1 MTDQTT
7 AASHPGAPPEKEEAP
22 DTSRGAPGAFGGA
35 EINATG
41 TDAFLPVVAATFSS
55 SPSKDADTQNSV
67 IENVTT
73 VYLDGLLEAAARG
86 EALPHPQ
93 DIERELLE
101 QVNANLRLLNAG
113 RAVRVSP
120 RADANEKNQAPLL
133 KTLTFNQVARI
144 LVSLHGVRRLLA
156 SRAPGARPDKLDPV
170 VVWDPEHGVYSPNV
184 EHVFALAGVYNSS
197 AGASFMKDV
206 ESAVRR
212 LAPRIRRETSA
223 LWAPVANGDYER
235 ATGEL
240 HPFSPDRVFLSR
252 SPVAYV
258 ADAENP
264 VIHNDDDGTD
274 WDVDTGLM
282 EIADGDEEVYGQ
294 LWEVLASV
302 VQPQI
307 RTNKAVALYDK
318 DGNNGKGTIVAL
330 ATGLAGESR
339 TLAASLSNLAK
350 DTTLPL
356 ISGKSLI
363 VSDENATNDFVRNAE
378 VIKSLATRDPILVN
392 PKYEKP
398 FNEVFEGAQIHCMNA
413 LPRFGDNGGSMW
425 RRWLLIPLTARFE
438 GRERKYI
445 KDDYIRRPE
454 VLQYVLRR
462 ALEMD
467 FTGYSETSASAS
479 LLAEAKVENDPVR
492 LFWAQHRDEF
502 MWDLLPLEFLFE
514 LYKGWFSR
522 DKPSGRMVDRKSFDD
537 SIRGAVA
544 DDPGEWVDLG
554 AGAKMKASVRMAGRE
569 PLVVEYQ
576 HRNVFEMPE
585 KWKREFPK
593 SMQFRN
599 VLYRDR
605 AAALTAAASST
616 AAAPVSPAAVPA
628 QAPVSSANPAV
639 AAAEAHLARCERLAA
654 DEQALWEQ
662 RAVEEGVTDPA
673 HVTDHARIT
682 RMGFACGCGAA
693 PQRAYDPAEFARA
706 ESVALAVS
714 AARADLDELLSPS

>member
-1 MTDQTT
+1 MTEQTVPVQ
-7 AASHPGAPPEKEEAP
+7 SGAPPEKEEAP
-22 DTSRGAPGAFGGA
+22 DTSRGAPKAFGGA
-35 EINATG
+35 EINTTG
-41 TDAFLPVVAATFSS
+41 TEAFLPVVAATFSS

-197 AGASFMKDV
+197 GGASFMKDV

-258 ADAENP
+258 ADAQNP

-274 WDVDTGLM
+274 WDVDSGLM

-302 VQPQI
+302 AQPHI

-350 DTTLPL
+350 DATLPL

-363 VSDENATNDFVRNAE
+363 ASDENATNDFVRNAE
-378 VIKSLATRDPILVN
+378 IIKSLATRDPILVN

-398 FNEVFEGAQIHCMNA
+398 YNEVFEGAQIHCMNA
-413 LPRFGDNGGSMW
+413 LPKFGDHGGSMW

-445 KDDYIRRPE
+445 KDDYMHRPE
-454 VLQYVLRR
+454 VLQYVMRR

-467 FTGYSETSASAS
+467 FTGYSETSVSAA
-479 LLAEAKVENDPVR
+479 LLLEAKNDNDPVR
-492 LFWAQHRDEF
+492 LFWAEHRDEF
-502 MWDLLPLEFLFE
+502 VWDLLPLEFLFE
-514 LYKGWFSR
+514 VYKGWFAR
-522 DKPSGRMVDRKSFDD
+522 NKPSGHMVDRKSFDD
-537 SIRGAVA
+537 SIRAAVA
-544 DDPGEWVDLG
+544 DGPGDWVDLG
-554 AGAKMKASVRMAGRE
+554 KGEKMKASTRMAGRE

-585 KWKREFPK
+585 KWKRDFPK
-593 SMQFRN
+593 GMQFRN

-605 AAALTAAASST
+605 AAPLTAA
-616 AAAPVSPAAVPA
+616 VSPAHALAPA
-628 QAPVSSANPAV
+628 ADPVV
-639 AAAEAHLARCERLAA
+639 AAAEAHLIRCERLAA
-654 DEQALWEQ
+654 DEEALWEK
-662 RAVEEGVTDPA
+662 RAVEGEGVADPA
-673 HVTDHARIT
+673 HVPEHARIM
-682 RMGFACGCGAA
+682 RIGSSCSCGAA
-693 PQRAYDPAEFARA
+693 PQRAYDPTEIARA
-706 ESVALAVS
+706 ESIALAVV
-714 AARADLDELLSPS
+714 AARADLDELLSPTG

>member
-1 MTDQTT
+1 M
-7 AASHPGAPPEKEEAP
+7 
-22 DTSRGAPGAFGGA
+22 
-35 EINATG
+35 
-41 TDAFLPVVAATFSS
+41 
-55 SPSKDADTQNSV
+55 
-67 IENVTT
+67 
-73 VYLDGLLEAAARG
+73 
-86 EALPHPQ
+86 
-93 DIERELLE
+93 
-101 QVNANLRLLNAG
+101 
-113 RAVRVSP
+113 
-120 RADANEKNQAPLL
+120 
-133 KTLTFNQVARI
+133 ARI

-156 SRAPGARPDKLDPV
+156 SRDPDARPSKLDPV
-170 VVWDPEHGVYSPNV
+170 VVWDPAVGIYSPNL
-184 EHVFALAGVYNSS
+184 EHVLALAGQYNSS
-197 AGASFMKDV
+197 GGASFMKDV
-206 ESAVRR
+206 DSVVRR
-212 LAPRIRRETSA
+212 LAPRIGRETSTK
-223 LWAPVANGDYER
+223 WAPVANGDYER
-235 ATGEL
+235 GTGVL

-258 ADAENP
+258 ADAQNP
-264 VIHNDDDGTD
+264 VIRNDVDGTD
-274 WDVDTGLM
+274 WDVDSGLM

-302 VQPQI
+302 AQPHI
-307 RTNKAVALYDK
+307 RTNKAVALYDTA
-318 DGNNGKGTIVAL
+318 GNNGKGTVVAL
-330 ATGLAGESR
+330 ATALAGESR
-339 TLAASLSNLAK
+339 TLAASLANLAK

-378 VIKSLATRDPILVN
+378 VVKSLATRDPILVN

-398 FNEVFEGAQIHCMNA
+398 YNEVFEGAQVHCMNA
-413 LPRFGDNGGSMW
+413 LPKFGDRGGSMW
-425 RRWLLIPLTARFE
+425 RRWLLIPLSARFE

-445 KDDYIRRPE
+445 KDDYIHRPE

-492 LFWAQHRDEF
+492 LFWAEHRDEF
-502 MWDLLPLEFLFE
+502 VWDLLPLEFIFE
-514 LYKGWFSR
+514 VYKGWFSR

-537 SIRGAVA
+537 SIREAVA
-544 DDPGEWVDLG
+544 DDPGDWVDLG
-554 AGAKMKASVRMAGRE
+554 RGEKMKASTRMVQRE

-585 KWKREFPK
+585 KWTREFPK
-593 SMQFRN
+593 GMQFRN

-605 AAALTAAASST
+605 VTALTAAASST

-628 QAPVSSANPAV
+628 QAPVSSADPAV
-639 AAAEAHLARCERLAA
+639 AHLARCERLAA

-682 RMGFACGCGAA
+682 RMGSACGCGAA